1 MLSFP
6 FETPSQPT
14 LEHYAERLHTKTN
27 SLDPLDVASPP
38 FCESPGQSML
48 EQAVHVISANAVDLG
63 KPCREQTVKILSVRS
78 SIGDAYQLAIPEII
92 DTYKSLQENT
102 DISIHVTHVV
112 PPHKSIIPPSYGQAP
127 PSSSW
132 VPTTNGAAEPAYPA
146 YAGSGD
152 VVDAQKV
159 ASPSLTPRM
168 SYFGHQFD
176 PMSPEYA
183 DEDDLMGHRKIRAS
197 LNYIHASSPN
207 ESQLS
212 RSTSL
217 SSRHSTDYLSAPTV
231 QLLPHTL
238 PPRDVFESYS
248 FMNTSTS
255 MVSPP
260 ASIHYTFAVLPLPT
274 HVLPP
279 FAEFVKS
286 RMRELVPGGCM
297 VLLYPSNLSFFNK
310 TISPNLDRAL
320 RQMLALSMIN
330 TNTCELISQ
339 LPPTPPTFEEQLSFL
354 NSVGDIEVLF
364 SSARKNVEIEDWG
377 KKWTS
382 EEYKWYASIMARE
395 GHRNNTLMD
404 MLQGLEKRGEVA
416 TSDVSM
422 FVLRRC

>member
-14 LEHYAERLHTKTN
+14 LDHYAERLHTKTN
-27 SLDPLDVASPP
+27 SLDPLDVVSPP
-38 FCESPGQSML
+38 FFESPGQSML
-48 EQAVHVISANAVDLG
+48 EQAVHVISANLVDLG
-63 KPCREQTVKILSVRS
+63 VVSREQTVKILSVRS
-78 SIGDAYQLAIPEII
+78 SIGDAYQLAIPEIL
-92 DTYKSLQENT
+92 DTYKSLQEN
-102 DISIHVTHVV
+102 DSISIHVTHVV
-112 PPHKSIIPPSYGQAP
+112 PPHKSIIPPAHGQNPGA
-127 PSSSW
+127 W
-132 VPTTNGAAEPAYPA
+132 VPTTHSASDNSLPRFA
-146 YAGSGD
+146 GD
-152 VVDAQKV
+152 VFDAQKV

-168 SYFGHQFD
+168 SYFGPQFD
-176 PMSPEYA
+176 PMSPEA
-183 DEDDLMGHRKIRAS
+183 DDDDLMGHRKIRAS

-212 RSTSL
+212 RSASL

-231 QLLPHTL
+231 QLLPHTT
-238 PPRDVFESYS
+238 PAKDVFESYS
-248 FMNTSTS
+248 FMTTSTS
-255 MVSPP
+255 MVAPP

-279 FAEFVKS
+279 FQEFVNS

-297 VLLYPSNLSFFNK
+297 VLLYPSNLSFFTK
-310 TISPNLDRAL
+310 TISPSLDKTL
-320 RQMLALSMIN
+320 RQMLALSMIT

-339 LPPTPPTFEEQLSFL
+339 EPPTPPTYEEQLAYL

-382 EEYKWYASIMARE
+382 EEYKWYASIMASE

-404 MLQGLEKRGEVA
+404 MLQGLEKRGEIG

>member
-14 LEHYAERLHTKTN
+14 LDHYAERLHTKTN
-27 SLDPLDVASPP
+27 SLDPLEVASPP

-48 EQAVHVISANAVDLG
+48 EQAVHVISANVVNLG
-63 KPCREQTVKILSVRS
+63 VQCREQTVKILSVRS
-78 SIGDAYQLAIPEII
+78 SIGDAYQLAIPEIL

-102 DISIHVTHVV
+102 DYSIHVTHVV

-132 VPTTNGAAEPAYPA
+132 VPTNNGAAEPAYPA
-146 YAGSGD
+146 YAVGD
-152 VVDAQKV
+152 IVDAQKV
-159 ASPSLTPRM
+159 ASPSLTPRL

-176 PMSPEYA
+176 PMSPDLA

-217 SSRHSTDYLSAPTV
+217 SSRNSTDYLSTPTV
-231 QLLPHTL
+231 QLLPHTT
-238 PPRDVFESYS
+238 PPRDHG
-248 FMNTSTS
+248 N
-255 MVSPP
+255 PP

-279 FAEFVKS
+279 FQEFVNS

-297 VLLYPSNLSFFNK
+297 VLLYPSNLSFFNQ
-310 TISPNLDRAL
+310 TISPNLDKAL

-382 EEYKWYASIMARE
+382 EEYKWYASIMAQE